1 MQKPLTQ
8 KQLTLISVVFVAMG
22 IVIVLIGTGFIDAK
36 RNAPGWVIALAGCTF
51 IAAGLVVPRTKR
63 LKNSAN
69 KSADIVSQ
77 LLGLVIIG
85 CMGTICTWVGF
96 RPGERQFSSSISVAF
111 SGPVTANHANETFG
125 RVVFGGM
132 GALID
137 IWFIVALISMVKKRQ
152 N

>member
-1 MQKPLTQ
+1 MQKPLTK
-8 KQLTLISVVFVAMG
+8 KQLALIGAVFVTTG
-22 IVIVLIGTGFIDAK
+22 IVIVLIGTGVIDAK
-36 RNAPGWVIALAGCTF
+36 RNAPGWVIALAGCAF
-51 IAAGLVVPRTKR
+51 IAAGLVVPRTKH
-63 LKNSAN
+63 LENAAN
-69 KSADIVSQ
+69 KSGDIISQ

-85 CMGTICTWVGF
+85 CMGAICTWVGF
-96 RPGERQFSSSISVAF
+96 GPGERQFSSSISIAF

-137 IWFIVALISMVKKRQ
+137 IWFIAALISMVKKRR